1 MIRRYRPIPSYHVC
15 WTGVGGG
22 VNVVKT
28 RFRDDYQVET
38 GGERLSNCVLQGFV
52 SLESKCFDKHSVP
65 EILKLSLNQ
74 SHNDSKNHCGR
85 NPEHERSIC
94 CFQRS

>member
-1 MIRRYRPIPSYHVC
+1 
-15 WTGVGGG
+15 
-22 VNVVKT
+22 VVKT
-28 RFRDDYQVET
+28 RFGDDYQVET
-38 GGERLSNCVLQGFV
+38 GGERLSNCAPHGFV
-52 SLESKCFDKHSVP
+52 LLESKRLDRHSVP
-65 EILKLSLNQ
+65 EILILSLKQ